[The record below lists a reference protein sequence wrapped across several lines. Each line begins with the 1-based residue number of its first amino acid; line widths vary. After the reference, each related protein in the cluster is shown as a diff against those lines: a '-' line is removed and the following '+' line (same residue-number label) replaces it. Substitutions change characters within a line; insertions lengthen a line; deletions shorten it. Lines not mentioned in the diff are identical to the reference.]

1 MTAGALGRKV
11 GVSESTVVRFAYALG
26 YSGYPKLQKHL
37 QEIIK
42 NKLTTVQRLNFMEG
56 LPADKII
63 DTVLKM
69 EITNLKATREE
80 LDIESIKDVVRYL
93 VHARK
98 IYVIGFRSSAPLAQF
113 LTYYLSYIFE
123 NPQLITLGT
132 SDIYSQLLHVTSED
146 VVIGLGFPRYS
157 MQTVKG
163 LQFARSRHA
172 KIVTITDNRISP
184 LYELADR
191 CILTKSDMNSF
202 VDSLVAPL
210 SIINAIIIMAG
221 LEKKQTLLEN
231 FSMMEQLWRE
241 NNTYAKHDYDFVH
254 RAEGEGKM

>member
-26 YSGYPKLQKHL
+26 YKGYPKLQKHL

-56 LPADKII
+56 LPTEKII

-93 VHARK
+93 VRARK
-98 IYVIGFRSSAPLAQF
+98 IFVIGFRSSAPLAQF
-113 LTYYLSYIFE
+113 LVYYLSYIFE
-123 NPQLITLGT
+123 NPQLITLGN
-132 SDIYSQLLHVTSED
+132 SDVYSQLLHVTGED

-157 MQTVKG
+157 TQTVNG
-163 LQFARSRHA
+163 LQFAKSKHA
-172 KIVTITDNRISP
+172 KIVTITDNKISP

-191 CILTKSDMNSF
+191 CIFNQERHEFLRRFLGGPTFHHQRHHHHGGPREKAELAREFQHDGTA
-202 VDSLVAPL
+202 L
-210 SIINAIIIMAG
+210 AG
-221 LEKKQTLLEN
+221 
-231 FSMMEQLWRE
+231 EQHICPARL
-241 NNTYAKHDYDFVH
+241 
-254 RAEGEGKM
+254 